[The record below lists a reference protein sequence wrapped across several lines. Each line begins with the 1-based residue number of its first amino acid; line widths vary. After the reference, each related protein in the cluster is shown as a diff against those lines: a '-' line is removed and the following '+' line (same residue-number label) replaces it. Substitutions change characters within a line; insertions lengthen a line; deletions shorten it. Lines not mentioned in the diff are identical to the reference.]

1 MLIMVFRLSMNSG
14 PPVSTSQSWDYKAR
28 DQHWNWQAFYCFVR
42 PGSKTI
48 CKVGFTA
55 IQSFGILSLLFSSV
69 MFVNAVNVTR
79 NTLKRELKA

>member
-1 MLIMVFRLSMNSG
+1 MVFRLSMNYW
-14 PPVSTSQSWDYKAR
+14 STCFCLPELGLQAR

-69 MFVNAVNVTR
+69 MFVNTVNVTR